1 VLVLKQRK
9 GLVIRVV
16 AICSLM
22 KSSIAARAESIVIH
36 LVGAETVA
44 AITMRWRMEDGSDFQ
59 VTGSQIRAQWG
70 GRTDVPSPW
79 PGSHNQLPTHTF
91 SLVLSQVLLWKLL
104 QWRPVCMEKVV
115 LHVALGDGKMFRM
128 VVSK

>member
-1 VLVLKQRK
+1 MLVLKQRK
-9 GLVIRVV
+9 GLVIRVA

-22 KSSIAARAESIVIH
+22 KSSIAAWAESIVIH

-70 GRTDVPSPW
+70 GRTEVPSP
-79 PGSHNQLPTHTF
+79 
-91 SLVLSQVLLWKLL
+91 
-104 QWRPVCMEKVV
+104 
-115 LHVALGDGKMFRM
+115 
-128 VVSK
+128 